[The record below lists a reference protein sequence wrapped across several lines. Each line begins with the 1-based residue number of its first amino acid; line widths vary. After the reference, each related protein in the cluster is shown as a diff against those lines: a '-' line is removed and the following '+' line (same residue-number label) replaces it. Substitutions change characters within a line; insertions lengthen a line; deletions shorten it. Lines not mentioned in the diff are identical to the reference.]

1 MRGIILALTI
11 FVLSSLQAQEGIK
24 FFHGSWEEALQLAK
38 EEQKP
43 IFVDAF
49 AVWCGPCKRMAK
61 NVFTQKEVGEFYNQ
75 NFINVKMD
83 MEHGEGP
90 EFARSFPVRAYPT
103 LMFINPQGEKFHDH
117 VGGLSTEAFLQLG
130 DMALRKY
137 GGSSQFVD
145 LYKEGDRS
153 FETVEGY
160 LKGLARAG
168 QPTLKITNEYLQSK
182 GEELTE
188 DQRAA
193 IIFHGVSEADSKLF
207 EEMQS
212 NKRDYYNAF
221 GLTEV
226 QEKALKCCEAT
237 VQKAINYRYDPL
249 IEEAFT
255 KLAAFYDDAS
265 FAEAFKERSYLQYYL
280 THSDWEAYEKHLD
293 AYLKTEEAKDIPVQ
307 RKLAGEIV
315 QNFGGDAYP
324 KAIDLWEKVT
334 KEDKEEAEAFFML
347 AQLYRSVGKD
357 RKARKTVEEAI
368 ALAREKEMDD
378 GRYQAFL
385 RELLKVNLQ

>member
-1 MRGIILALTI
+1 MRGILLALTV
-11 FVLSSLQAQEGIK
+11 FALSSLEAQEGID

-117 VGGLSTEAFLQLG
+117 VGGLSTEAFLKLG
-130 DMALRKY
+130 DMAIRKY

-168 QPTLKITNEYLQSK
+168 QPTLKITNEYLQAK
-182 GEELTE
+182 GDELS
-188 DQRAA
+188 DAQRAS

-207 EEMQS
+207 EEMQTK
-212 NKRDYYNAF
+212 KRDYYNAF
-221 GLTEV
+221 GLKEV

-237 VQKAINYRYDPL
+237 VQKAINFKYDPL
-249 IEEAFT
+249 IEEAFV
-255 KLAAFYDDAS
+255 KLAAFHDYAS

-280 THSDWEAYEKHLD
+280 IHSDWLAYEKHLD
-293 AYLKTEEAKDIPVQ
+293 AYLKTDEAKEIPVQ

-315 QNFGGDAYP
+315 QNFGEDAYP
-324 KAIDLWEKVT
+324 KAIDLWEKVAKQD
-334 KEDKEEAEAFFML
+334 KEDAEAFFML
-347 AQLYRSVGKD
+347 AQLYQALGKD
-357 RKARKTVEEAI
+357 RKAKKNIEQAI
-368 ALAREKEMDD
+368 ALAKEKSFDD

-385 RELLKVNLQ
+385 RKLL